1 MALVTATTIGI
12 LLLMVQ
18 AGSALLPFA
27 IGAVIAYIVLPFANF
42 LDRFMPRWLA
52 ALLAVLTALA
62 IVAAILA
69 VIIPPV
75 IVQVQ
80 RLVLIMNQ
88 REEVRGWLDQV
99 QRLAQVWP
107 PAFQNAAQALA
118 QGIAERTQAETTRL
132 AQNAPRIMLG
142 GVLGLLQTIG
152 FVLGLLVL
160 PTWLLTLVNEQRR
173 GARAINRA
181 LPRAWRTDFWSL
193 AHIVDRPFRSFFTS
207 QLVIAFA
214 VGVGTW
220 VGLLLLERL
229 GLMTVRYVT
238 LLALIAGLMRLIP
251 EIGGLLGSLP
261 VIAAG
266 LARSPQAGVAALLMM
281 IAVQWLVNRLVA
293 SRYDDRITDLHPA
306 LFVLILVAV
315 SEVSLLWVF
324 LAAPVTGVL
333 LDGYRYL
340 YGRLSSPPRPAGL
353 LPNQQRIIVPG
364 QPAKAPQTPYVPLV
378 YRRRTAAAPSERPT
392 V

>member
-1 MALVTATTIGI
+1 
-12 LLLMVQ
+12 
-18 AGSALLPFA
+18 
-27 IGAVIAYIVLPFANF
+27 
-42 LDRFMPRWLA
+42 
-52 ALLAVLTALA
+52 
-62 IVAAILA
+62 
-69 VIIPPV
+69 
-75 IVQVQ
+75 
-80 RLVLIMNQ
+80 
-88 REEVRGWLDQV
+88 
-99 QRLAQVWP
+99 
-107 PAFQNAAQALA
+107 
-118 QGIAERTQAETTRL
+118 
-132 AQNAPRIMLG
+132 MLG
-142 GVLGLLQTIG
+142 GALGLLQTIG

-173 GARAINRA
+173 GARAINQA
-181 LPRAWRTDFWSL
+181 LPAAWRTDFWTL
-193 AHIVDRPFRSFFTS
+193 AHILDRPFRSFFTS
-207 QLVIAFA
+207 QLVVAFA
-214 VGVGTW
+214 VGMGTW
-220 VGLLLLERL
+220 AGLLLLERL
-229 GLMTVRYVT
+229 GIMTVRYAV
-238 LLALIAGLMRLIP
+238 LLALLAGLMRLIP

-378 YRRRTAAAPSERPT
+378 YRRRTASAPSERPT